1 MPFGLC
7 NVAQTFQCFVDEI
20 IWGFP
25 FVHAYIDDLLIDRET
40 IKEHEQHLQLVFT
53 RLSQFGIII
62 NPAKCPFGVPTVCWE
77 FMGIVNFHRF
87 IPNCADTIHPQN
99 GLLTRHGKE
108 PKRLLVWSNKCASA
122 FTAVKSSLAEATMLV
137 HPKSDAPLCIMVDV
151 SDVAIGGVFQQ
162 RVEGKWEPI
171 SFFSKRFQPTE
182 TRYSIFTREWFTSQ
196 CAIFIMSLRV

>member
-108 PKRLLVWSNKCASA
+108 PKTFGLVQRMHCCFYHSEIFASRGHNA
-122 FTAVKSSLAEATMLV
+122 FLS
-137 HPKSDAPLCIMVDV
+137 
-151 SDVAIGGVFQQ
+151 
-162 RVEGKWEPI
+162 
-171 SFFSKRFQPTE
+171 
-182 TRYSIFTREWFTSQ
+182 
-196 CAIFIMSLRV
+196 